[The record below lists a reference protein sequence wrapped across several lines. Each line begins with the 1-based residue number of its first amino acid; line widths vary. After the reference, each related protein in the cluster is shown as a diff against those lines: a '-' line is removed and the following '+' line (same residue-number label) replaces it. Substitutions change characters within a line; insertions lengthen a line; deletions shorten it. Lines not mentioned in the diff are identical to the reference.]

1 MPAETYGILLVSF
14 SKHSHQQH
22 FIPLYQAHPRLRI
35 IGVADYPDI
44 DPDLR
49 AYNQQWASQLGVP
62 YSEDLDESIDDPWGH
77 RYRQRR
83 LRDRAAVRAHRPR
96 RRGRQAPVDRQISR
110 GYYRRVR
117 GRRRRRRV
125 RRRPGDHPRLRLRHP
140 RPAHP
145 PSPRQRRLRH
155 PARRSRRCDVRQG
168 LAAPDHPT
176 PRLCR
181 PNGRWKY
188 PDIKRELL
196 TVGAYAVGLIQECLG
211 PIRHV
216 VGHAGA
222 FFFPEHGAH
231 GCDDF
236 GTLTLTDA
244 DGRVA
249 TLCGGRIGTASHPQ
263 GGPSRADLIGTRQ
276 SATIDAKRPAL
287 DAYLRDYST
296 GYDYRPN
303 PQDPMQWHGGPPIPT
318 AALSD
323 DTAGLAAGLD
333 DLVAALDD
341 DRPTRY
347 GVRQARDLM
356 ELSSL
361 ATALSSATQ
370 PLTCRWRK
378 SHSVNAILR
387 PSADNFI
394 TDLG

>member
-49 AYNQQWASQLGVP
+49 AYNQQWAGQLGVP
-62 YSEDLDESIDDPWGH
+62 YSEDLDESIDDPAVDIVSVGCEIERRSALIVRAAEADKHLWIDKFPGATLAESEASAVAVERTGVRAIIPGYAYGTLAQH
-77 RYRQRR
+77 TRQVLASGDLGTLLGVHVDVMFGKGWPRPITQRR
-83 LRDRAAVRAHRPR
+83 AFVA
-96 RRGRQAPVDRQISR
+96 
-110 GYYRRVR
+110 
-117 GRRRRRRV
+117 
-125 RRRPGDHPRLRLRHP
+125 
-140 RPAHP
+140 
-145 PSPRQRRLRH
+145 
-155 PARRSRRCDVRQG
+155 
-168 LAAPDHPT
+168 
-176 PRLCR
+176 

-222 FFFPEHGAH
+222 FFFPEHGIH

-236 GTLTLTDA
+236 GTLTMTDA
-244 DGRVA
+244 EGRVA

-263 GGPSRADLIGTRQ
+263 GGPSRAYLIGTRQ

-296 GYDYRPN
+296 GYDYQPDPRGSHAVARRTTRPN
-303 PQDPMQWHGGPPIPT
+303 RRPIRGHSGPSSRARRFGRRHRRRPPDP
-318 AALSD
+318 L
-323 DTAGLAAGLD
+323 
-333 DLVAALDD
+333 
-341 DRPTRY
+341 
-347 GVRQARDLM
+347 
-356 ELSSL
+356 
-361 ATALSSATQ
+361 
-370 PLTCRWRK
+370 WR
-378 SHSVNAILR
+378 A
-387 PSADNFI
+387 PSAGFDGNYSRW
-394 TDLG
+394 LPRRRVQRGC

>member
-35 IGVADYPDI
+35 IGVADHPDI

-49 AYNQQWASQLGVP
+49 AYNQQWAGQLGVP
-62 YSEDLDESIDDPWGH
+62 YSEDLDESIDDPAIDIVSVGCEIERRSALIVHAAEAGKHLWIDKFPGATLAESEASAAAVERTGVRAIIPGYAYGTLAQH
-77 RYRQRR
+77 TRQVLASGDLGTLLGVHVDVMFGKGWPRPITQRR
-83 LRDRAAVRAHRPR
+83 DFVA
-96 RRGRQAPVDRQISR
+96 
-110 GYYRRVR
+110 
-117 GRRRRRRV
+117 
-125 RRRPGDHPRLRLRHP
+125 
-140 RPAHP
+140 
-145 PSPRQRRLRH
+145 
-155 PARRSRRCDVRQG
+155 
-168 LAAPDHPT
+168 
-176 PRLCR
+176 

-236 GTLTLTDA
+236 GTLTMTDA

-263 GGPSRADLIGTRQ
+263 GGPSRAYLIGTRQ

-296 GYDYRPN
+296 GYDYRPD
-303 PQDPMQWHGGPPIPT
+303 PQDPMQWHGGPPVPT
-318 AALSD
+318 AALSE
-323 DTAGLAAGLD
+323 DTAGQAAGLD
-333 DLVAALDD
+333 DLVAAIDD
-341 DRPTRY
+341 DRPPRY

-356 ELSSL
+356 EIIL
-361 ATALSSATQ
+361 AGYRAVECNAAVDL
-370 PLTCRWRK
+370 PLEQE
-378 SHSVNAILR
+378 L
-387 PSADNFI
+387 
-394 TDLG
+394 